1 MTLPAAFL
9 AQQTTN
15 TAGTGTLTL
24 LPAAASRRSYAAAA
38 GSSAVTVLSRISLP
52 GTNEYEISAG
62 VFNGANPGTLTRVTV
77 LANHLGTTALVNFS
91 AGTKDVQLLYL
102 PGQRERVSF
111 TGNTTLTV
119 ANAGVLALFSGS
131 TATTLTLPAAALTPA
146 NASIQVINGGTAGAV
161 LTIDGN
167 ASETINGALTLPLLA
182 GETVELFN
190 SGAAWVAT
198 GLPSLALVRRQT
210 ASASATI
217 DFVLPSGFSQF
228 ELDWFD
234 LVPASDG
241 AALGLR
247 TSTDSGASFAAGG
260 TDYNS
265 TAFSTLPATN
275 SMTSSNTTTS
285 SIILG
290 PVIDTANTAISMSG
304 RARIY
309 VGNGTRWANVVA
321 QGSNLDNGTAL
332 LSMWQ
337 SGGHRANTTQINAIR
352 LLLSAGNIT
361 NGTFSLYAVR

>member
-1 MTLPAAFL
+1 MSIPKTWR
-9 AQQTTN
+9 AQQTSS

-24 LPAAASRRSYAAAA
+24 NAAPANRIGFAASA
-38 GSSAVTVLSRISLP
+38 GAVSQTVHYSLSVANTNQWEI
-52 GTNEYEISAG
+52 GTG
-62 VFNGANPGTLTRVTV
+62 VFNGASPGTLTRVTV
-77 LANHLGTTALVNFS
+77 LASSN
-91 AGTKDVQLLYL
+91 AGSL
-102 PGQRERVSF
+102 VSF
-111 TGNTTLTV
+111 TGTIDVILADAPGQRPRATFTGSATDVIADLGNIMTFTGSSNATRTLP
-119 ANAGVLALFSGS
+119 ALALVPLGAGYLYTNNGTSG
-131 TATTLTLPAAALTPA
+131 ATLTLD
-146 NASIQVINGGTAGAV
+146 ASG
-161 LTIDGN
+161 
-167 ASETINGALTLPLLA
+167 SETINGATTLTLMQ
-182 GETVELFN
+182 GESVEIFA
-190 SGAAWVAT
+190 SATGWFAT
-198 GLPSLALVRRQT
+198 GLPPLSLVRRQV
-210 ASASATI
+210 ASASAQI

-228 ELDWFD
+228 ELDFFD
-234 LVPASDG
+234 VVPATDG

-321 QGSNLDNGTAL
+321 QGSSLDNGTAL

-337 SGGHRANTTQINAIR
+337 SGGHRANATQINAIR
-352 LLLSAGNIT
+352 LLLSTGNIT
-361 NGTFSLYAVR
+361 AGTFSLYAVR